1 MAHRRSVEPK
11 ETVINVGAN
20 VSYYDHVGL
29 PYRLHVLHAPQG
41 STGTSH
47 EDAIC
52 VVGDA
57 FRETWEARK
66 VYHAQTIDVGDGVTV
81 CIACGTVIRREEVV
95 Q

>member
-1 MAHRRSVEPK
+1 MAHRRIVEPE

-29 PYRLHVLHAPQG
+29 PYRLHVLHAPRG
-41 STGTSH
+41 ATSSD
-47 EDAIC
+47 DAIC
-52 VVGDA
+52 IVGDA
-57 FRETWEARK
+57 FRETWDARK
-66 VYHAQTIDVGDGVTV
+66 VYHAQTLEISDGVTL